1 MNCDMKQIAIA
12 FALAWPLLGVV
23 AQEAAGPAFVF
34 DTGTPPWRGER
45 IQLPPGFAPDLGWK
59 GVEEIRFAPGMF
71 EAGSDSFFSYVLVF
85 SLEPGSDTSEVAL
98 KREVLTYYRG
108 LSHAVMK
115 SKQLAVDTAG
125 FTVALEKAAQAESV
139 PAGAKEVA
147 AYSGKLTWIEPFA
160 TQKDQTLHLEVHVWQ
175 HGGRPVVLSCV
186 SPVAPNSGALW
197 KTLRDIRA
205 KFRFAE

>member
-1 MNCDMKQIAIA
+1 MMMKLLLP
-12 FALAWPLLGVV
+12 ALATAFSLTAAV

-85 SLEPGSDTSEVAL
+85 SLEPGSDTSEAAL

-108 LSHAVMK
+108 LSQAVMK
-115 SKQLAVDTAG
+115 GKQLAVDAAG
-125 FTVALEKAAQAESV
+125 FTLGLEKAARAESA
-139 PAGAKEVA
+139 PAGAKEVT

-160 TQKDQTLHLEVHVWQ
+160 TQKDQTLHLEVQVWQ

-186 SPVAPNSGALW
+186 SPVAPDGGALW
-197 KTLRDIRA
+197 KTLRDIRS